1 MSYRDSYSPRE
12 WIIHAIRFLDK
23 TMTAA
28 PGDIDRDSLEAIGVL
43 VRAMVTL

>member
-1 MSYRDSYSPRE
+1 MYHDSYSPRE
-12 WIIHAIRFLDK
+12 WIIHAIRYLDK